1 MGKPIDHL
9 AKIGDV
15 VELDS
20 FTGPKMTGIVLR
32 TQNDAKLFNKPSM
45 WATNWAEVEW
55 YSSEA
60 SVLSKQ
66 WHPVKVLTVIS
77 RA

>member
-1 MGKPIDHL
+1 VGKPIDHL
-9 AKIGDV
+9 ARTGDV

-32 TQNDAKLFNKPSM
+32 TQNDAKLFKEPSM

-55 YSSEA
+55 YSPEED
-60 SVLSKQ
+60 VSKQ